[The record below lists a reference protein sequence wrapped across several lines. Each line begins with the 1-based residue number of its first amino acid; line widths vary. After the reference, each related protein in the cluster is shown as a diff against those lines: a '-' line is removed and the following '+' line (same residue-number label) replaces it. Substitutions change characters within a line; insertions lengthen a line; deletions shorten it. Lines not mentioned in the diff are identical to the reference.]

1 MDFSNVKMPTSKEE
15 MAALRKSLR
24 QEIAED
30 DLDAV
35 TGGNDDIKGKG
46 SKVPWTCPACGAT
59 VMVRQYQ
66 DCAKHM
72 VKCPN
77 NPYK

>member
-1 MDFSNVKMPTSKEE
+1 MEIKFPESQKEMDE
-15 MAALRKSLR
+15 LRKSLR
-24 QEIAED
+24 QAIPD
-30 DLDAV
+30 DELDKVA
-35 TGGNDDIKGKG
+35 GGNDDIKGKG
-46 SKVPWTCPACGAT
+46 VPTPWICPACGAT

>member
-1 MDFSNVKMPTSKEE
+1 MDIKFPTSQAE
-15 MAALRKSLR
+15 MDELKKSLR
-24 QEIAED
+24 QAVSDEEIEN
-30 DLDAV
+30 V
-35 TGGNDDIKGKG
+35 VGGNDDIKGKG
-46 SKVPWTCPACGAT
+46 KPTPWICPACGAT
-59 VMVRQYQ
+59 VMARQYQ

>member
-1 MDFSNVKMPTSKEE
+1 MSDFEVKVPTSQEE
-15 MAALRKSLR
+15 MEALRKSLR
-24 QEIAED
+24 SEIND
-30 DLDAV
+30 GDLDAV
-35 TGGNDDIKGKG
+35 VGGNDDIKGKG
-46 SKVPWTCPACGAT
+46 KPTPWICPACGAT
-59 VMVRQYQ
+59 VMARQYQ